1 MTQREDEAW
10 RRLGSVLDPETGLSV
25 VDLGLILEL
34 RETEGALHVRMTLTH
49 ESCPLGVFIL
59 DSVRDALAPLCPDA
73 LPTVEVSFHP
83 PWTPDRIT
91 PAGRAALRR

>member
-25 VDLGLILEL
+25 VDLGLIREL
-34 RETEGALHVRMTLTH
+34 READGALHVRMTLTH

-59 DSVRDALAPLCPDA
+59 DSVRIALAPLCPDA
-73 LPTVEVSFHP
+73 RPAVELSFDP